1 MDINLN
7 TSLCFWLLLI
17 IFVIILWFRNE
28 KLDRYLI
35 AIPLFNACIGLMIY
49 SQINGTK
56 ITRLC
61 DMIKYLIILQLM
73 GITVGLS
80 MYFKNI
86 GFLILGTVVTMIF
99 GYTLFL
105 INNSGN
111 NPLSY
116 VLGPTW
122 MIYVLIIFLSLMIWS
137 RNNVGLMFISA
148 IITILYICILGF
160 NLGLA
165 LTSYLLII
173 ISFLFIVMGIFYSN
187 GKYTN
192 SSQVQ

>member
-116 VLGPTW
+116 ALGPTW

>member
-1 MDINLN
+1 M
-7 TSLCFWLLLI
+7 
-17 IFVIILWFRNE
+17 WFRNE

-122 MIYVLIIFLSLMIWS
+122 MIYVLIIFLSLMVWS